1 MSTPAVEADAA
12 AVEGATG
19 AKAGCTLGFCSCG
32 TLSLKEFQI
41 RMRPETSPAAIFSS
55 VGSKATHC
63 IQAKCYASHCHV

>member
-1 MSTPAVEADAA
+1 MSASAVEADAA

-19 AKAGCTLGFCSCG
+19 AEAGCACAFCSCS

-41 RMRPETSPAAIFSS
+41 RMRPETSPAAILSS

-63 IQAKCYASHCHV
+63 N